1 MIVVK
6 DLSNLPLFIIHIC
19 IFSLFGIGRI
29 LGRILL
35 CIMEVVIVSSK
46 EKTGLT
52 ILAVITIVGIVIII
66 VGTMKVLGTVVRPTL
81 RDPKVSVSA
90 DTVENASTMEYD
102 FTILSSSISQAL
114 SKAGVDIGTE
124 STEGSFECSDMTPGE
139 LYALTLSVDVV
150 NEDANKT
157 ITLSQTKTVSA
168 EGESFIVNYNVTL
181 PRGLELENLRVVAEL
196 AAVK

>member
-52 ILAVITIVGIVIII
+52 ILAVITTVIII
-66 VGTMKVLGTVVRPTL
+66 VGTMKVLGTVVRPAL

-124 STEGSFECSDMTPGE
+124 STEGSFECSNMTPGE
-139 LYALTLSVDVV
+139 IYALTLSVDVV
-150 NEDANKT
+150 NEDASKT
-157 ITLSQTKTVSA
+157 VTLSQTKTVSA
-168 EGESFIVNYNVTL
+168 EGESFIVNYNATL

-196 AAVK
+196 ATVK

>member
-66 VGTMKVLGTVVRPTL
+66 VGTMKILGTVV

-124 STEGSFECSDMTPGE
+124 STEGSFECSNMTPGGI
-139 LYALTLSVDVV
+139 YALTLSVDVV
-150 NEDANKT
+150 NEDASKT
-157 ITLSQTKTVSA
+157 VTLSQTKTVSA
-168 EGESFIVNYNVTL
+168 EGESFIVNYNATL

-196 AAVK
+196 ETEK

>member
-1 MIVVK
+1 MVK

-46 EKTGLT
+46 EKTGLI

-66 VGTMKVLGTVVRPTL
+66 VGTMKLLGTVVRPAYIG
-81 RDPKVSVSA
+81 DPKVSVSA

-124 STEGSFECSDMTPGE
+124 STEGSFECSNMTPGE
-139 LYALTLSVDVV
+139 IYVLTLSVDVV
-150 NEDANKT
+150 NEDASKT
-157 ITLSQTKTVSA
+157 VTLSQTKTVSA
-168 EGESFIVNYNVTL
+168 EGESFIVNYNATL

-196 AAVK
+196 ATVK

>member
-1 MIVVK
+1 MVK

-66 VGTMKVLGTVVRPTL
+66 VGTMKILGTVV

-124 STEGSFECSDMTPGE
+124 STEGSFECSNMTPGE
-139 LYALTLSVDVV
+139 VYALTLSVDVV
-150 NEDANKT
+150 NEDTSKT
-157 ITLSQTKTVSA
+157 VTLSQTKTVSA

-196 AAVK
+196 ETEK

>member
-66 VGTMKVLGTVVRPTL
+66 VGTMKILGTVV

-114 SKAGVDIGTE
+114 SKAGVNIGTE
-124 STEGSFECSDMTPGE
+124 STEGSFECSNMTPGE
-139 LYALTLSVDVV
+139 VYALTLSVDVV
-150 NEDANKT
+150 NEDTSKT
-157 ITLSQTKTVSA
+157 VTLSQTKTVSA

-196 AAVK
+196 ETEK

>member
-66 VGTMKVLGTVVRPTL
+66 VGTMKLLGTVV

-102 FTILSSSISQAL
+102 FAILSSSISQAL

-124 STEGSFECSDMTPGE
+124 STEGSFECSNMTPGE
-139 LYALTLSVDVV
+139 IYALTLSVDVV
-150 NEDANKT
+150 NEDASKT
-157 ITLSQTKTVSA
+157 VTLSQTKTVSA

-181 PRGLELENLRVVAEL
+181 PRGLELENLRVVAES
-196 AAVK
+196 ATVK